1 MSKHYILLLVIV
13 LTLSLPAC
21 AGTEA
26 ASSGGTTDAERTDRS
41 EPRSG
46 DKRDDRSGGGAGDRE
61 RRESGG
67 DREIQSAVLELTG
80 DEGAGFSGF
89 CTVGDEKIEVEG
101 AVPERLDLDLNGEAL
116 RCEIENTGGGSLQAD
131 LVVGNSQYT
140 QQTTSQGS
148 TLNFA
153 LSGDGY
159 SSSTSSVTAVE
170 SETPDAVSNASS
182 HVEVRSSSD
191 E

>member
-1 MSKHYILLLVIV
+1 VSERYILLLVIA

-26 ASSGGTTDAERTDRS
+26 SSSGGAGTTDAERTEQS

-46 DKRDDRSGGGAGDRE
+46 DKRDDQSGSGAGERG
-61 RRESGG
+61 RREGRG

-80 DEGAGFSGF
+80 DEGAGFSGV
-89 CTVGDEKIEVEG
+89 CTVGDEKVEVEG
-101 AVPERLDLDLNGEAL
+101 TVPRSLDLDLNGEAL
-116 RCEIENTGGGSLQAD
+116 RCEIEKTGEGTLKAD
-131 LVVGNSQYT
+131 LVVGNSHYI
-140 QQTTSQGS
+140 QQTTTQGS

-159 SSSTSSVTAVE
+159 SSSTSSVTAIE
-170 SETPDAVSNASS
+170 SKTPDAVSNASS
-182 HVEVRSSSD
+182 HVEVR
-191 E
+191 